1 VVSQVISNFTGK
13 KIFGYEGMV
22 IAMISI
28 GFLGFLVRAHHMF
41 TVGLDTD
48 TRSYFM
54 AATMLIAIP
63 TGIKIFS

>member
-1 VVSQVISNFTGK
+1 
-13 KIFGYEGMV
+13 MV
-22 IAMISI
+22 IAIISI
-28 GFLGFLVRAHHMF
+28 GFLGFLVWAHHMF
-41 TVGLDTD
+41 TIGLDTD